1 MVQSAPGNIVLT
13 IRLIAHIFLLYSCF
27 SGIRTN
33 RRFSINLGNLD
44 HLEYSKTLYDL
55 GEF

>member
-13 IRLIAHIFLLYSCF
+13 SRLIAHIFLLYSCF